1 MVSIVISNIK
11 SESDLENNNFSII
24 CNNCLGGFIYQYY
37 NIEYRT
43 PTLGLFIVARDYI
56 KFLSNIKYY
65 LSKKLEF
72 ITIKEL
78 ADYDKLKDFE
88 EHMKFPIARLGDI
101 EVFFMHYESK
111 EEAEEKWYRRI
122 KKINWNN
129 LIVIM
134 AENETFNYEI
144 LKEFDALPFENKVC
158 FAKDEYPDIE
168 SACCIEEMKDTGSK
182 WSVETIVKHFDLT
195 NFINNRH

>member
-1 MVSIVISNIK
+1 MVSNIK
-11 SESDLENNNFSII
+11 SELDLENNNFSII
-24 CNNCLGGFIYQYY
+24 CNNCIGGFIYKYY

-56 KFLSNIKYY
+56 KFLSNIKSY

-72 ITIKEL
+72 ITLPEL
-78 ADYDKLKDFE
+78 ADYDGVKDFE

-122 KKINWNN
+122 KKINWND

-134 AENETFNYEI
+134 AENETFSYEI
-144 LKEFDALPFENKVC
+144 LKEFDELPFKNKVC
-158 FAKDEYPDIE
+158 FTKEGYPDIK
-168 SACCIEEMKDTGSK
+168 SACCIEEMRKMGSL
-182 WSVETIVKHFDLT
+182 WSAEIIIKHFNLT
-195 NFINNRH
+195 DFINNRH